1 MAVARIGKIVWD
13 KATKRYKRNGRFVSA
28 SAFRSQQWRLRGGK
42 AGTARRR
49 TIQAETERIVRAE
62 VGSPGAGK
70 TWVQLASKYDRVREY
85 VEEILEDQGFAY

>member
-42 AGTARRR
+42 AGTAKRRAGV
-49 TIQAETERIVRAE
+49 QEMERAYRAE
-62 VGSPGAGK
+62 LGAPPAGK
-70 TWVQLASKYDRVREY
+70 EWVQLASKYPERFEDY
-85 VEEILEDQGFAY
+85 TSEIESRFL